1 MSKKTPSQN
10 AGGLYGKDR
19 GQDSL
24 RDCRQGAF
32 DLVGTQAKTDA
43 SQRKPRQDARPGAD
57 VPGDPV
63 PAKFGTARLPEGLK
77 RQRMGPY
84 DKDRGRDTH
93 HEAQRTRPP
102 KGRS

>member
-1 MSKKTPSQN
+1 MSKKTPSKN

-32 DLVGTQAKTDA
+32 DSAGTQVKTDV
-43 SQRKPRQDARPGAD
+43 SQRKPRQGARRGAD

-63 PAKFGTARLPEGLK
+63 SAKFGTARLPEGLK

-84 DKDRGRDTH
+84 DQDCGRDTH
-93 HEAQRTRPP
+93 QAQRTGPP